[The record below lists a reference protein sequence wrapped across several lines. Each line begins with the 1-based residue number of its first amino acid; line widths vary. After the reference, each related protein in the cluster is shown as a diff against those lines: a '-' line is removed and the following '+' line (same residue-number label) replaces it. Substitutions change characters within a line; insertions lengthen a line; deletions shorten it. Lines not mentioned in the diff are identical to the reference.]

1 MLLLL
6 HSFAV
11 LRMFTADETVF
22 SPFRH
27 LALMDSNLFS
37 THEKI
42 KDECKHHNKEYSKYQ
57 TIGFR
62 AQ

>member
-1 MLLLL
+1 M
-6 HSFAV
+6 
-11 LRMFTADETVF
+11 MFTADETVF

-42 KDECKHHNKEYSKYQ
+42 KDKCKHHNKEYSKYQ